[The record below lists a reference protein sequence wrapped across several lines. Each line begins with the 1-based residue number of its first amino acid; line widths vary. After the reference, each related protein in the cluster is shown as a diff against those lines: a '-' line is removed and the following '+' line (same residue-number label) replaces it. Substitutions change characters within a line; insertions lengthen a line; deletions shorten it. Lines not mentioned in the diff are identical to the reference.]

1 MTSWADW
8 RAGARP
14 KTLPAAIAPVLVGTG
29 VAAPQVNIVRALL
42 ALLVALALQVGVN
55 FANDYSDGIKGS
67 DSNRVGPKRLVG
79 SGAATPRAVRNA
91 ALLSFLI
98 ATSAGLILALQTSL
112 WLILVGAISILA
124 AWGYT
129 GGARP
134 YGYRALGEVSVFIF
148 FGIVAVVGTA
158 YVQTENFSWWGL
170 LSAVP
175 MGSLACA
182 ILITNNLRDLP
193 QDAKSGKQT
202 LAVKIGDTS
211 TRRLYIFLL
220 FVAFISVAGL
230 SYWRSA
236 SVITLTAGIFAITP
250 MRTILS
256 GAKGLDLIPVL
267 TDTSKILMAFSVFL
281 TSGLTISS

>member
-98 ATSAGLILALQTSL
+98 AATAGLILALQTSL
-112 WLILVGAISILA
+112 WLILVGAIAILA

-129 GGARP
+129 EIG
-134 YGYRALGEVSVFIF
+134 RAHV
-148 FGIVAVVGTA
+148 
-158 YVQTENFSWWGL
+158 
-170 LSAVP
+170 
-175 MGSLACA
+175 
-182 ILITNNLRDLP
+182 
-193 QDAKSGKQT
+193 
-202 LAVKIGDTS
+202 
-211 TRRLYIFLL
+211 
-220 FVAFISVAGL
+220 
-230 SYWRSA
+230 
-236 SVITLTAGIFAITP
+236 
-250 MRTILS
+250 
-256 GAKGLDLIPVL
+256 
-267 TDTSKILMAFSVFL
+267 
-281 TSGLTISS
+281 

>member
-1 MTSWADW
+1 
-8 RAGARP
+8 
-14 KTLPAAIAPVLVGTG
+14 
-29 VAAPQVNIVRALL
+29 
-42 ALLVALALQVGVN
+42 
-55 FANDYSDGIKGS
+55 
-67 DSNRVGPKRLVG
+67 
-79 SGAATPRAVRNA
+79 
-91 ALLSFLI
+91 
-98 ATSAGLILALQTSL
+98 
-112 WLILVGAISILA
+112 
-124 AWGYT
+124 
-129 GGARP
+129 
-134 YGYRALGEVSVFIF
+134 
-148 FGIVAVVGTA
+148 
-158 YVQTENFSWWGL
+158 
-170 LSAVP
+170 

-281 TSGLTISS
+281 TFGLTISS